1 MILYISIEFYIYK
14 FLFYKI
20 IISIYNFS
28 LSFSNSN
35 TTLVN

>member
-20 IISIYNFS
+20 IISIYNFAVF
-28 LSFSNSN
+28 L
-35 TTLVN
+35 